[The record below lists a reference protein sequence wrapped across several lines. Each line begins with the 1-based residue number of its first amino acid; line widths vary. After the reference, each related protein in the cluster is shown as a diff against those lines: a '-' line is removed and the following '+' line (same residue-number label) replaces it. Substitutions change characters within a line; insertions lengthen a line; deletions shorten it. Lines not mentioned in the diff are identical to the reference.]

1 MALTGKRVT
10 LESLLKGLV
19 KHKASDLHIKA
30 GRPPIYRINGDLVP
44 TKLPR
49 MSNEQIKDL
58 AYSMMNSKMQVELE
72 RDMQIDF
79 GYTVQGLSRFRA
91 NVFIQ
96 RGTISVVI
104 RIVPLGVPSI
114 DKLALPPVVKEL
126 FLKDRG
132 LVLVTGA
139 TGSGKS
145 TTLAAAVEYI
155 NQNRRCHIV
164 TIEDPIE
171 FMFQD
176 KLSSVSQREIGTDAI
191 EYKLALKAA
200 LRQDP
205 DVIMVG
211 EMRDPETISTAIS
224 ASETGHLVMSTLH
237 TNTAAKSIDRIID
250 SFPAEAKNQ
259 VRLQLATTLLAVV
272 SQRLIP
278 RADGEGLACACEIL
292 VKSPSVER
300 LIIDNKIDEIEQ
312 AIETSGT
319 YYKMQTMNQSI
330 AQLVRSG
337 IITKEEAVRY
347 SDKPEDLRLKMSGML
362 GGGQRDADATSFI
375 EQTQMYG
382 HEEQDDD
389 LFEQNEDTDTAL
401 ELDIDPN
408 FRRKRRA

>member
-1 MALTGKRVT
+1 MSLTGKKVS

-19 KHKASDLHIKA
+19 KHKASDLHLKA
-30 GRPPIYRINGDLVP
+30 GRPPIYRINGDLIP

-58 AYSMMNSKMQVELE
+58 AYGMMNSKMQVQLE

-96 RGTISVVI
+96 RGTISLVI

-114 DKLALPPVVKEL
+114 DKLSLPPVVKEL

-132 LVLVTGA
+132 LILVTGA

-145 TTLAAAVEYI
+145 TTLAAALEYI

-176 KLSSVSQREIGTDAI
+176 KLSSVSQREIGTDAL
-191 EYKLALKAA
+191 EYQSALKAA

-211 EMRDPETISTAIS
+211 EMRDHDTIQTAIS

-237 TNTAAKSIDRIID
+237 TNTAAKSVDRIID
-250 SFPAEAKNQ
+250 SFPGESKNQ
-259 VRLQLATTLLAVV
+259 VRLQLATTLLAVI

-278 RADGEGLACACEIL
+278 KIDGDGLACACEVL

-300 LIIDNKIDEIEQ
+300 LIIENKIDEIEN

-330 AQLVRSG
+330 SDLVKRGVISM
-337 IITKEEAVRY
+337 EEAVRY

-375 EQTQMYG
+375 EQTQMFGAEVDEDAY
-382 HEEQDDD
+382 EE
-389 LFEQNEDTDTAL
+389 ETDTGL
-401 ELDIDPN
+401 ELDVDTG
-408 FRRKRRA
+408 FHRKRRA